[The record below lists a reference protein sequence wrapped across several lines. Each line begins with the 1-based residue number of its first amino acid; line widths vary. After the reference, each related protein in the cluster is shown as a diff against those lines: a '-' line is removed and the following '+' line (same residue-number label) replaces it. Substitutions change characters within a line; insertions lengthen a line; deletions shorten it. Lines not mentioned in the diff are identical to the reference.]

1 MAEQDSSQLMLALA
15 ARRPGLEQLEPQWR
29 LIEDVMA
36 GRIKRR
42 GGPPAGVPFM
52 AGAETAGWTSAY
64 LPKGRLEAPGEYS
77 QRVEMTPFFPETPR
91 VLAARMGAL
100 LQTRPNYEGIPSAE
114 FRAWLE
120 EAGRRHA
127 RFDDLIAQAACLAQV
142 YGFCAAFLDRDPL
155 PPDAR
160 GREASQAEA
169 RARNLGRPY
178 LALYPA
184 PDVLDWQFGSD
195 GRLLWVKLAERERER
210 PAWDAPGGEALV
222 YRIVDR
228 EKVGV
233 FRARRNSDG
242 KWSVHAEAPV
252 AHGLGRVPVA
262 FCHPFPGSDGVGRPL
277 LARAAEAD
285 IAATRVLSDLVWD
298 LFVLG
303 NPILTLKTSRTDHEL
318 ERLEL
323 GASRYVPLRSGRPGL
338 ENPEELAFV
347 QLDSAGLE
355 LLFRAHELFSKQA
368 SRQAGAGAA
377 ESAAVPREQSGVARA
392 WEFRTGEERLL
403 FMLARALEPFLND
416 CLALGAEA
424 LQGGAGAGLMGPT
437 AQTEQQGQTG
447 MSVQPR
453 PVVRLAERFDVAGP
467 EEQVD
472 LAGRVLEIAGK
483 LGLEELARAALG
495 RVEEAL
501 GALSPE
507 MRAALARER
516 ASVIIHREGVET
528 QRTAD

>member
-1 MAEQDSSQLMLALA
+1 MEPADGRQLAGHPA
-15 ARRPGLEQLEPQWR
+15 SRP
-29 LIEDVMA
+29 A
-36 GRIKRR
+36 
-42 GGPPAGVPFM
+42 
-52 AGAETAGWTSAY
+52 
-64 LPKGRLEAPGEYS
+64 GEYS

-91 VLAARMGAL
+91 VLASRMGAL
-100 LQTRPNYEGIPSAE
+100 LRTRPNYEGIPDNE
-114 FRAWLE
+114 FRAWLD

-127 RFDDLIAQAACLAQV
+127 RFDDLIAQAACLTQV

-155 PPDAR
+155 PPDAL

-169 RARNLGRPY
+169 RARKLGRPY

-184 PDVLDWQFGSD
+184 PDVLDWQFGPD
-195 GRLLWVKLAERERER
+195 GRLLWVKLAERELER
-210 PAWDAPGGEALV
+210 PAWDAPGGEAIV

-228 EKVGV
+228 EKTSV

-242 KWSVHAEAPV
+242 KWSVNTEAPA
-252 AHGLGRVPVA
+252 AHGFGRVPVA

-303 NPILTLKTSRTDHEL
+303 NPILTLKTSRTGSEL
-318 ERLEL
+318 DRLEL
-323 GASRYVPLRSGRPGL
+323 GASRYIPLRSGRPNA
-338 ENPEELAFV
+338 EHPEELAFV
-347 QLDSAGLE
+347 HLDSAGLE
-355 LLFRAHELFSKQA
+355 LLFKAHELFTKQA
-368 SRQAGAGAA
+368 SRQAGVGAA
-377 ESAAVPREQSGVARA
+377 ESAAIPREQSGVARA
-392 WEFRTGEERLL
+392 WEFKTGEERLL

-424 LQGGAGAGLMGPT
+424 LLGSESAGMMGRIGQG
-437 AQTEQQGQTG
+437 EQQGPTG
-447 MSVQPR
+447 MSVLLR
-453 PVVRLAERFDVAGP
+453 PIVRLPERFDVSGP

-495 RVEEAL
+495 RVEESL
-501 GALSPE
+501 GALPPE
-507 MRAALARER
+507 TRAALARER
-516 ASVIIHREGVET
+516 AEFK
-528 QRTAD
+528 QDMQDK